1 MGTTIIIILL
11 ILLLAGI
18 SIIFMGILIVWRM
31 IRRSLGVGS
40 NPNQSQNAYTGGQ
53 RRASGQSSSSGDSG
67 GKSGSHGKV
76 FSDNEGDYV
85 DFQEVK
91 E

>member
-1 MGTTIIIILL
+1 MGTTILIILL
-11 ILLLAGI
+11 FLFLAGI
-18 SIIFMGILIVWRM
+18 SIVVLGILMLWRT
-31 IRRSLGVGS
+31 IRRTLNGGS
-40 NPNQSQNAYTGGQ
+40 GQNQSQSTYTGGQ
-53 RRASGQSSSSGDSG
+53 RRASGQSSSSGDPS